1 MVYAGAKFGPM
12 STISPYRSNWGWAP
26 QGSRGAMTTIQGNK
40 MCVMYFF
47 GGGKEKNRKSVAP
60 HGSRGLLPVAGVGRA
75 GYDKI
80 LLTVLVHR

>member
-1 MVYAGAKFGPM
+1 
-12 STISPYRSNWGWAP
+12 
-26 QGSRGAMTTIQGNK
+26 
-40 MCVMYFF
+40 MYFF